1 MHFDKWYNSTVNKID
16 NKLKINDNNKSND
29 SIENLKVDLYEIWKN
44 IKLLS
49 KINKNI
55 FFLSYLIMFPFILI
69 IVYFKKR
76 KHKKITLL

>member
-49 KINKNI
+49 KINENI

>member
-69 IVYFKKR
+69 INSLF
-76 KHKKITLL
+76 

>member
-49 KINKNI
+49 KINENI

-69 IVYFKKR
+69 INSLF
-76 KHKKITLL
+76 